1 MNRHFEFVKAQIQCK
16 ESIFN
21 ILEKAKKFQKQNDI
35 NQWNDEY
42 PTIDHV
48 TDDISNGRS
57 YVMKLS
63 GMVAATVSLSFVNIN
78 TLKNQNDNNCVMI
91 NRLAVDVDLNI
102 RGLGSKIMTFIEE
115 YAIEK
120 GAEFLIA
127 STHKTNHIMQKLFA
141 KCDFYFCQEHTD
153 KFSTGEYLYFV
164 KKCSCNLKKNT
175 KANIF

>member
-1 MNRHFEFVKAQIQCK
+1 MNRHFEFVRAQIQCK

-21 ILEKAKKFQKQNDI
+21 ILEKAKKFQKQNNI

-78 TLKNQNDNNCVMI
+78 TLKNQNDNNCIMI
-91 NRLAVDVDLNI
+91 NRLAVDIDLNI
-102 RGLGSKIMTFIEE
+102 RGLGSKIWILNCINSQDKSYYAKTF
-115 YAIEK
+115 
-120 GAEFLIA
+120 
-127 STHKTNHIMQKLFA
+127 
-141 KCDFYFCQEHTD
+141 C
-153 KFSTGEYLYFV
+153 
-164 KKCSCNLKKNT
+164 
-175 KANIF
+175 